1 MEGKKERKK
10 KKEQRSAFPRGQ
22 AMPEASKNEQAMLKA
37 SRERGPD
44 LVGASVKK
52 PLHKGD

>member
-1 MEGKKERKK
+1 
-10 KKEQRSAFPRGQ
+10 
-22 AMPEASKNEQAMLKA
+22 MPEASKNEQAMPEA

>member
-1 MEGKKERKK
+1 VWKGTAKRIPERKGDAAG
-10 KKEQRSAFPRGQ
+10 EQERQ
-22 AMPEASKNEQAMLKA
+22 AMPTA

-52 PLHKGD
+52 PLNKGD